1 MTDDFSLASPAGH
14 LIMGD
19 GSGLDG
25 LATKEGAKALSR
37 AVSVD
42 TATTQLN
49 TPSRTKN
56 LITEYISIDIG
67 LRRLFLWYH
76 VRSLAV
82 YIMNTGLTRRRRDD
96 RTSSWQRITEG
107 T

>member
-1 MTDDFSLASPAGH
+1 MCAASLS
-14 LIMGD
+14 
-19 GSGLDG
+19 GSRI
-25 LATKEGAKALSR
+25 KMKGAPICPWDQVSR
-37 AVSVD
+37 SHPY
-42 TATTQLN
+42 LFR
-49 TPSRTKN
+49 SR
-56 LITEYISIDIG
+56 YISIDIG